1 MLSNFEKF
9 KTILFGLT
17 FGVAFAVWV
26 NVMHNVID
34 MPDVLISNSTNE
46 CVDVFNYR
54 EKDKYTC
61 QNLPSRYNHIW
72 VM

>member
-9 KTILFGLT
+9 KTVLFGLT
-17 FGVAFAVWV
+17 FGVGIAVWI
-26 NVMHNVID
+26 NAIHNVID
-34 MPDVLISNSTNE
+34 MPDVLVSNSTGE

-54 EKDKYTC
+54 EKDQYTC
-61 QNLPSRYNHIW
+61 QNLPDRYNHIW